1 MISPL
6 FDRKLLPSRM
16 MARSC
21 AEDLADVNLKPPQTG
36 TPIVNTRDETAV
48 QAACD
53 VLCRGGV
60 VALPTD
66 TIYGQL

>member
-21 AEDLADVNLKPPQTG
+21 AKDLADVNLKPPQTG